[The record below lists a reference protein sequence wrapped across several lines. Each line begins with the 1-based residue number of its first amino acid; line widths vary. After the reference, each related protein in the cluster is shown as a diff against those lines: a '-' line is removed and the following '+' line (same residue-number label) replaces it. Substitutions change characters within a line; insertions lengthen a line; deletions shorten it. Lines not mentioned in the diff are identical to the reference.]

1 VSNWTHDD
9 ASAALSAMF
18 LIYVPSDMARRF
30 RGAAPHEVLREY
42 IEQQKAKDSAQP
54 AAACEP
60 QAPVGAPANAPR
72 RADRGELVRRRDAWA
87 LLEMCAAA
95 GDVVRAFTADRTQQ
109 REKAVELV
117 RQAAKTALSWRDN
130 RDAAA
135 IAAGHL
141 DSAVRVVR
149 G

>member
-1 VSNWTHDD
+1 
-9 ASAALSAMF
+9 MF

-42 IEQQKAKDSAQP
+42 IEQQRDKDSAQP

-60 QAPVGAPANAPR
+60 QAPVGAKANAPR
-72 RADRGELVRRRDAWA
+72 RTDRGELVRRRDAVA
-87 LLEMCAAA
+87 VLARIVTIEHDVQSYTAEHTQKREMA
-95 GDVVRAFTADRTQQ
+95 
-109 REKAVELV
+109 EKFI
-117 RQAAKTALSWRDN
+117 AKAKSTALSWRDN